1 MISSLK
7 LSDIEMLKYKPKD
20 NNKCIIGVIT
30 HDTYNK
36 ITKMYGVEPSNIN
49 WKYKIV
55 MLELNLFLKQIISMK
70 ILTTYINY
78 SIPNICNNKLIVKII
93 LNKNNRVEFISQYY
107 ISKFIKKS
115 LLYAFFKS
123 LIQY

>member
-1 MISSLK
+1 MNSILK
-7 LSDIEMLKYKPKD
+7 LSDIELLKYEP
-20 NNKCIIGVIT
+20 NNNHKCIIGVIDK
-30 HDTYNK
+30 HNYNK
-36 ITKMYGVEPSNIN
+36 ITKIYGVKSNNIN

-70 ILTTYINY
+70 IFTTYINY
-78 SIPNICNNKLIVKII
+78 SIPDICNNKLIVKII
-93 LNKNNRVEFISQYY
+93 LNKNNKIDFFSQYY